1 MTSLKFNKLTY
12 ICQLPEAIR
21 TKVINKAT
29 KSFKMLGLTNEEIKE
44 EIELIKNSRLAD
56 VEELT
61 NVSEFL

>member
-1 MTSLKFNKLTY
+1 MTQLKLNKLTY
-12 ICQLPEAIR
+12 ICQLPEAIQI
-21 TKVINKAT
+21 KVINKVT

-61 NVSEFL
+61 NVSELL